1 MYYVP
6 GMLDMLGTR
15 YGYHADAIV
24 KWVVR
29 GGYLVGISGLVLWG
43 DVIFGSRHNKKFYY
57 ISISLFLQRTINQ
70 DSIIGIHFQICFSLH
85 DLHPHPFHHP
95 SPLQHQH

>member
-15 YGYHADAIV
+15 YGYQVDAIV

-57 ISISLFLQRTINQ
+57 ISISLFQKHIYQTIYKIIT
-70 DSIIGIHFQICFSLH
+70 SIYIIHRFCFLKCI
-85 DLHPHPFHHP
+85 
-95 SPLQHQH
+95 